1 MRLLLLAGFLDEFAG
16 VGFVTTADIQTEL
29 QFSYAQAALALFTL
43 PELAAMGLEPIL
55 LLAADRWGTK
65 PAMVLG
71 LLAMGLGLL
80 GCALATGLW
89 SLAFAA
95 TVYFIGNG
103 VGVNL
108 AKTTLM
114 DSFPEQRAWLMA
126 RWTLLGA
133 LGDIG
138 TPVFVAVLAWS
149 TLGWRTA
156 FVVVGLLILVQAFA
170 LLRAPNPLPEP
181 EEDEPGLWEVLRE
194 LASERLMFLWLFA
207 SALCGLPDE
216 VFVAFGGLYLLHV
229 FQADTAAR
237 SSVLACFM
245 AGGVLG
251 VVALE
256 RALARGVR
264 SRRLLVGAS
273 AMAAVTFIG
282 WMAAPSLPISA
293 VAIAGVGF
301 FAAQLWPLTETE
313 AYDAWPGSA
322 TQVEVASYVFAPIQL
337 AVPLLIGLVAE
348 TWGIG
353 WALGVLLLQPI
364 LVLCVGLWAP
374 EPRRSAT

>member
-43 PELAAMGLEPIL
+43 PELAAMGIEPVVL
-55 LLAADRWGTK
+55 LTADRWGTK

-71 LLAMGLGLL
+71 LGAMALGLL

-89 SLAFAA
+89 SLAFAT
-95 TVYFIGNG
+95 TVYFIGTG

-138 TPVFVAVLAWS
+138 TPVFVAVLAWAS
-149 TLGWRTA
+149 LGWRTA
-156 FVVVGLLILVQAFA
+156 FGVVGLAVLVQAIV
-170 LLRAPNPLPEP
+170 LVRSRSPLPEP
-181 EEDEPGLWEVLRE
+181 EEDEPGLWDVLRE
-194 LASERLMFLWLFA
+194 LAGERVMFVWLFA
-207 SALCGLPDE
+207 SAMCGLLDE
-216 VFVAFGGLYLLHV
+216 VFVAFGGLYLLHA
-229 FQADTAAR
+229 FQADTVAR

-245 AGGVLG
+245 VGGVLG
-251 VVALE
+251 VLALE
-256 RALARGVR
+256 RALAGGVR
-264 SRRLLVGAS
+264 ARRLLVVAS
-273 AMAAVTFIG
+273 GMAAVCFVAWLLASTLS
-282 WMAAPSLPISA
+282 MSA
-293 VAIAGVGF
+293 LTIAGVGF

-313 AYDAWPGSA
+313 AYEAWPGSA
-322 TQVEVASYVFAPIQL
+322 TQVEVASYVFAPLQL
-337 AVPLLIGLVAE
+337 GVPLLIGVVGD

-364 LVLCVGLWAP
+364 LVLAVALQAP
-374 EPRRSAT
+374 ERARAA